1 MLEVNPQGYMGT
13 VEPPGSP
20 RPADYSGTPT
30 YIGPRENAFQHA
42 ESSLWVAFLV
52 NIAVGAIKF
61 LAWIFSQSP
70 SMFSE
75 SLHSFGDA
83 VNSIALILGNKFS
96 QRPPDRSHP
105 FGYGLEANVW
115 ALAACVFLIGT
126 SVWAVSEGF
135 QHFTA
140 KHPEVMTLQG
150 FLTSAAILVI
160 SIVLEIVAVR
170 RASQAVLEE
179 MQITPRNE
187 LEIFTLAFANIK
199 NVLSPTTRFVYY
211 EDNIALLGAFLALSA
226 ISVSYFVV
234 HSGLVVP
241 ESLALPQF
249 LSWALMR
256 FDAMVSMLI
265 GGLLAGMAIYL
276 FRHNRGILTQ
286 SSASPRVEKK
296 ITDLVTSM
304 HGVSEI
310 LDLKTLDH
318 GIAGLTIHL
327 KVQVDPY
334 IQVKD
339 VDDLTERIK
348 HKIQRRIVQASQVF
362 VEVLAD
368 ESEIEWGEKFNALVE
383 QGRKEGVLDAR
394 SEILLKNV
402 YDFSEATVKDIMIPR
417 IDVEYVDVETPL
429 SEVADLMIESG
440 HSRLPVFKENVD
452 DLVGLVHSRD
462 VFELI
467 RKNQMETPL
476 ASIVREIDIFPENKG
491 ISDLLEDFKRNK
503 IRIAAVA
510 DEHGGFAGLVTV
522 EDVIEEIIGEI
533 WDEHEPEEPMMTVL
547 SPNRVQVN
555 GKCEIED
562 LNEQLDLNIPFD
574 DFKTVGG
581 YVFGELGREPEDGD
595 EVTFEDLKFTVKEA
609 DGPRIVSVMIESP
622 VPFQLK
628 REFSPESSKGN
639 GPVNVAE

>member
-13 VEPPGSP
+13 VEPPGST

-30 YIGPRENAFQHA
+30 YIGPRDNAFQHA

-61 LAWIFSQSP
+61 VAWLFSQSP

-126 SVWAVSEGF
+126 SIWAVSEGF

-140 KHPEVMTLQG
+140 RNQEVMTLHG
-150 FLTSAAILVI
+150 FLTSVIILII
-160 SIVLEIVAVR
+160 SIMLEIVAVR

-187 LEIFTLAFANIK
+187 LQIFTLAYANIK
-199 NVLSPTTRFVYY
+199 NVLSPTTRFVFY

-241 ESLALPQF
+241 GTLALPEF
-249 LSWALMR
+249 LSWTLVR

-318 GIAGLTIHL
+318 GMAGLTVHL

-348 HKIQRRIVQASQVF
+348 HKIQRRVVQASQVF

-429 SEVADLMIESG
+429 SEVADLMIETG

-467 RKNQMETPL
+467 RKDQMETSL

-533 WDEHEPEEPMMTVL
+533 WDEHEPEDPMMIIL

-581 YVFGELGREPEDGD
+581 YVFGELGREPEEGD

-628 REFSPESSKGN
+628 REVSSESSKGN
-639 GPVNVAE
+639 GTVNVAD

>member
-1 MLEVNPQGYMGT
+1 MIGSNPQGFMGT

-20 RPADYSGTPT
+20 KLAEQSGTPT
-30 YIGPRENAFQHA
+30 YIGPRDHAFQHA

-52 NIAVGAIKF
+52 NLAVGAIKF
-61 LAWIFSQSP
+61 IAWLFSSSP

-126 SVWAVSEGF
+126 SIWAVSEGV
-135 QHFTA
+135 QHLTHLSA
-140 KHPEVMTLQG
+140 DEMTLQG
-150 FLTSAAILVI
+150 FLTAVTILVI
-160 SIVLEIVAVR
+160 SIVLEIIAVR

-179 MQITPRNE
+179 MQITPANE
-187 LEIFTLAFANIK
+187 FQIFTLAFANIK
-199 NVLSPTTRFVYY
+199 NVLSPTTRFVFY

-226 ISVSYFVV
+226 ISVSYFTV
-234 HSGLVVP
+234 HSGWLDPNVLAIPEALTWVLV
-241 ESLALPQF
+241 
-249 LSWALMR
+249 R
-256 FDAMVSMLI
+256 FDALVSILI

-286 SSASPRVEKK
+286 TSASPKIEKR

-304 HGVSEI
+304 NGVSEI

-318 GIAGLTIHL
+318 GLAGLTVHL

-339 VDDLTERIK
+339 VDDLTDRIK
-348 HKIQRRIVQASQVF
+348 EKIQGRISQASQVF

-368 ESEIEWGEKFNALVE
+368 ESEIEWGEKFNALIE
-383 QGRKEGVLDAR
+383 QGRLEGVLDTR

-402 YDFSEATVKDIMIPR
+402 YHFSEATVRDIMIPR
-417 IDVEYVDVETPL
+417 IDVEYVEIETPL

-462 VFELI
+462 VFDLI
-467 RKNQMETPL
+467 RNEKMDTPL
-476 ASIVREIDIFPENKG
+476 ADIVREIDIFPENKG

-533 WDEHEPEEPMMTVL
+533 WDEHEEEDPMLTFLDVH
-547 SPNRVQVN
+547 RVKVN
-555 GKCEIED
+555 GKLEIED

-574 DFKTVGG
+574 DFKTIGG
-581 YVFGELGREPEDGD
+581 YVFGELGREPEQGD
-595 EVTFEDLKFTVKEA
+595 EVQFEDLKFTVEEA
-609 DGPRIVSVMIESP
+609 DGPRIVSVIIDSP
-622 VPFQLK
+622 VPFQTK
-628 REFSPESSKGN
+628 QEESPVGKGN
-639 GPVNVAE
+639 GEVKTAE

>member
-1 MLEVNPQGYMGT
+1 MIGSNPQGFMGT
-13 VEPPGSP
+13 VEPSGSSKL
-20 RPADYSGTPT
+20 AEQSGTPT
-30 YIGPRENAFQHA
+30 YIGPREHAFQHA

-52 NIAVGAIKF
+52 NLVVGIIKF
-61 LAWIFSQSP
+61 VAWLFSSSP

-96 QRPPDRSHP
+96 QRPPDRTHP

-126 SVWAVSEGF
+126 SAWAVSEGVQHLTHLSTGEMTF
-135 QHFTA
+135 QS
-140 KHPEVMTLQG
+140 
-150 FLTSAAILVI
+150 FLTAVVILII
-160 SIVLEIVAVR
+160 SIMLEIVAVR

-179 MQITPRNE
+179 MQITPKNE
-187 LEIFTLAFANIK
+187 LQIFTLAFANIK
-199 NVLSPTTRFVYY
+199 NVLSPTTRFVFY

-226 ISVSYFVV
+226 ITVSYLTV
-234 HSGLVVP
+234 HSGLLDPGLYAIPEVVTWV
-241 ESLALPQF
+241 LV
-249 LSWALMR
+249 R
-256 FDAMVSMLI
+256 FDAIVSILI

-286 SSASPRVEKK
+286 TSASPKMEKR

-318 GIAGLTIHL
+318 GLAGLTIHL

-339 VDDLTERIK
+339 VDDLTDRIK
-348 HKIQRRIVQASQVF
+348 EKIQRRISQASQVF

-368 ESEIEWGEKFNALVE
+368 ESEIEWGEKFNALIE
-383 QGRKEGVLDAR
+383 QGRLEGVLDAR

-402 YDFSEATVKDIMIPR
+402 YHFSEATVRDIMIPR
-417 IDVEYVDVETPL
+417 IDVEYVEVETPL
-429 SEVADLMIESG
+429 SEVVDLIIESG

-452 DLVGLVHSRD
+452 DLIGLVHSRD
-462 VFELI
+462 VFDLV
-467 RKNQMETPL
+467 RNQKMDTPL
-476 ASIVREIDIFPENKG
+476 AEIVREIDIFPENKG

-533 WDEHEPEEPMMTVL
+533 WDEHEEEDPMLTFL
-547 SPNRVQVN
+547 DNRRVKVN
-555 GKCEIED
+555 GKLEIED

-574 DFKTVGG
+574 DFKTIGG
-581 YVFGELGREPEDGD
+581 YVFGELGREPEQGD
-595 EVTFEDLKFTVKEA
+595 EVQFEDLKFTVEEA
-609 DGPRIVSVMIESP
+609 DGPRIVSVIIDSP
-622 VPFQLK
+622 VPFQVK
-628 REFSPESSKGN
+628 QEAPAAKSSEVK
-639 GPVNVAE
+639 ATE